1 VAVRRAV
8 ILLLIT
14 ACRASPA
21 DDLAKIPLPN
31 GEPGIGF
38 DDLRFSS
45 ALGRIIAPAGRSG
58 RVDLIDPVT
67 HAIASIDDFAEG
79 ISYFGGHDFGAT
91 SADAGDG
98 MILVSDR
105 TTMRIYG
112 VDPASQRVMS
122 YAPVASSPDY
132 VRYVAA
138 TNEAWLTEPDDERIE
153 VFSIGAD
160 PQHSL
165 AHAAFIAAPGGPES
179 LVIDGTRGHAYTH
192 LWGGATYAID
202 VQTRTVVA
210 QWPNGCASS
219 RGIAVAE
226 ARGFVFAGCDEGKA
240 VVLDAAHDGAQLSTL
255 SVGAGVDVID
265 YSPTLQHLYLP
276 GADSANIAILGVPAT
291 GQLTLLGT
299 RATVSGGHCV
309 AADDRGNAYVCDPDN
324 GELLVVPDAFPASG
338 P

>member
-1 VAVRRAV
+1 MRAALV
-8 ILLLIT
+8 LLLVG

-21 DDLAKIPLPN
+21 DGLAQIPLPN
-31 GEPGIGF
+31 GDPGIGF

-45 ALGRIIAPAGRSG
+45 ALGRMIAPAGRSG
-58 RVDLIDPVT
+58 RVDLIDPAT
-67 HAIASIDDFAEG
+67 HGVASIDGFAEG

-98 MILVSDR
+98 LLFVTDR
-105 TTMRIYG
+105 TTMRIYS
-112 VDPASQRVMS
+112 VDPASQRIL
-122 YAPVASSPDY
+122 AFASVGSNPDY

-138 TNEAWLTEPDDERIE
+138 TREAWITEPDDERIE

-160 PQHSL
+160 PQHTP
-165 AHAAFIAAPGGPES
+165 AHVAFIAAAGGPES
-179 LVIDGTRGHAYTH
+179 LVIDGTRERAYTH

-202 VQTRTVVA
+202 VHTRGIVG
-210 QWPNGCASS
+210 QWSNGCAAS
-219 RGIAVAE
+219 RGIAVDE
-226 ARGFVFAGCDEGKA
+226 ARGFVFAGCNEGKA
-240 VVLDAAHDGAQLSTL
+240 VVLDAAHDGAQLST
-255 SVGAGVDVID
+255 SSAGAGVDVID
-265 YSPTLQHLYLP
+265 YSPTLGHLYLP
-276 GADSANIAILGVPAT
+276 GADSANMAILGVSAT

-324 GELLVVPDAFPASG
+324 GELLVVPDSFPASG